1 MTKKF
6 GKSIVYVIKVL
17 LKISKCNLQT
27 KQTKEKPSVFDFFD
41 VKQYWKKKTLRIL
54 LNYFQNQS
62 TN

>member
-41 VKQYWKKKTLRIL
+41 VKQY
-54 LNYFQNQS
+54 
-62 TN
+62 